1 MMPDQRAEVRRH
13 PERGSNDRTD
23 GYAILDEALVCHL
36 GFAVDGQPF
45 VIPVTFARE
54 GDELII
60 HGSPASRMLRHFDG
74 THEAVAEVT
83 ILDGLVLARSAF
95 NHSMNYRSVVCFGKP
110 VVVDDLAERARL
122 LDLVT
127 DKLVP
132 GRRPHLR
139 EMTEKEVRGTKV
151 IRMPIDAVSVKARS
165 GGPGDPEEADFDVW
179 AGVVPMSVEAGDPIP
194 AEGWQEAEV
203 PQHVEDLT

>member
-1 MMPDQRAEVRRH
+1 MSDGRAEVRRH
-13 PERGSNDRTD
+13 AERGSNDRLD
-23 GYAILDEALVCHL
+23 GYAILDESLVCHL
-36 GFAVDGQPF
+36 GFAVDDQPF
-45 VIPVTFARE
+45 VIPVTFARA

-60 HGSPASRMLRHFDG
+60 HGSPASRLLRHFDG
-74 THEAVAEVT
+74 TNEAVAEVT

-110 VVVDDLAERARL
+110 VVVDDLDERARL

-139 EMTEKEVRGTKV
+139 QMTEKEVRGTKV
-151 IRMPIDAVSVKARS
+151 IRMPIDAISVKVRS
-165 GGPGDPEEADFDVW
+165 GGPGDREEADVDVW
-179 AGVVPMSVEAGDPIP
+179 AGVVPMSLVAGTPVP
-194 AEGWQEAEV
+194 ADGWEDAE
-203 PQHVEDLT
+203 PPRHVKDLA

>member
-1 MMPDQRAEVRRH
+1 MSDQRAEVRRH
-13 PERGSNDRTD
+13 AERGSNDRTE

-54 GDELII
+54 GDDLII

-74 THEAVAEVT
+74 SNEAVAEVT

-95 NHSMNYRSVVCFGKP
+95 NHSMNYRSVVCFGRP

-132 GRRPHLR
+132 DRRPHLR
-139 EMTEKEVRGTKV
+139 GMTEKEIRGTKV
-151 IRMPIDAVSVKARS
+151 IRMPIDAVSVKVRS
-165 GGPGDPEEADFDVW
+165 GGPGDPEEADFEVW
-179 AGVVPMSVEAGDPIP
+179 AGVVPMSVKAGDPVP
-194 AEGWQEAEV
+194 AEGWEEAEV
-203 PQHVEDLT
+203 PPHVRDLA